1 MKLTKAQMRQL
12 TALRA
17 ELKEKG
23 VPDLIT
29 RGEAQRICNDYAL
42 DAPMFARG
50 DRSTPFKT
58 INVMIY
64 MVQRGVS
71 PTQVSRYTLKI
82 ATPFKSGQPMEP
94 SWEQRVDNARGER
107 TQARQIRALY
117 RAYND

>member
-1 MKLTKAQMRQL
+1 MKLTRSQMRQF

-17 ELKEKG
+17 ELTAKG

-29 RGEAQRICNDYAL
+29 RGEAQRICDTYAL

-58 INVMIY
+58 IAVMIY

-71 PTQVSRYTLKI
+71 PTRTRKFSMTEGRFVS
-82 ATPFKSGQPMEP
+82 
-94 SWEQRVDNARGER
+94 
-107 TQARQIRALY
+107 
-117 RAYND
+117 

>member
-1 MKLTKAQMRQL
+1 MKLTRSQMRHFTALKAEL
-12 TALRA
+12 TA
-17 ELKEKG
+17 KG

-29 RGEAQRICNDYAL
+29 RYEAQCICNDYAL

-71 PTQVSRYTLKI
+71 PTRTRRFSMTEGRFVS
-82 ATPFKSGQPMEP
+82 
-94 SWEQRVDNARGER
+94 
-107 TQARQIRALY
+107 
-117 RAYND
+117 

>member
-1 MKLTKAQMRQL
+1 MKLTRSQMRQF

-17 ELKEKG
+17 ELTAKG

-58 INVMIY
+58 IAVMVY

-71 PTQVSRYTLKI
+71 PTRTSRRSLTLE
-82 ATPFKSGQPMEP
+82 A
-94 SWEQRVDNARGER
+94 
-107 TQARQIRALY
+107 
-117 RAYND
+117 

>member
-1 MKLTKAQMRQL
+1 MKLTKAEMRQL
-12 TALRA
+12 PALRA
-17 ELKEKG
+17 ELTEKG

-71 PTQVSRYTLKI
+71 PTRTRKFSMTEGKFVS
-82 ATPFKSGQPMEP
+82 
-94 SWEQRVDNARGER
+94 
-107 TQARQIRALY
+107 
-117 RAYND
+117 

>member
-1 MKLTKAQMRQL
+1 MKLTRAQFREF

-50 DRSTPFKT
+50 DRYTPFKT

-71 PTQVSRYTLKI
+71 PTRTSRRSLTLE
-82 ATPFKSGQPMEP
+82 A
-94 SWEQRVDNARGER
+94 
-107 TQARQIRALY
+107 
-117 RAYND
+117 